1 MDYSDGANAVEDE
14 FPGIFGPNG
23 GYSRSFSLSNITWK
37 LGMFVGPLVSGTLTE
52 NFGYYYMHLFLGK
65 TISSLFTQL

>member
-52 NFGYYYMHLFLGK
+52 NFGYYYMNLFLGK